1 MFGKGSPGAAGGSAG
16 TGGPDGEDNGR
27 GTGRRERRRGRPVG
41 GNLGGGRGRFPRIPG
56 DAPEKV
62 RRTGGERGGEPG
74 WKRGERP
81 GGTASAAGAA
91 TSGRGSPGPG
101 RNRSVRRPAGFL
113 PRGGVVPCR
122 RDDLSEIGRRRGPER
137 AGNRAVPFGTGVMG
151 DPGTLGGGSAESGPG
166 EGRGTRLVE
175 RLERE
180 IADTGPEAAEAAL
193 RALLEGPALTDFLA
207 ELTAYRHRAFPATV
221 ARVVFVKIRDDLLKE
236 RIGHLPIAIRD
247 PGTAA
252 EPAAR
257 TIAGRAALSRDRGE
271 TGRQPP
277 RTDDRGLPPS
287 AGGGPAR
294 TNAPR
299 DRRAPSRVLPG
310 ERFPA
315 LLQGGRE
322 TDFERRSLP
331 DDLPEDPEL
340 RCPPGRTEIAEQRT
354 AEGAR
359 HPGASASASA
369 RPGGAWWGLPSGRS
383 RQPHLSPCP
392 ATDRPRAGESHRR
405 HRCRAGA

>member
-315 LLQGGRE
+315 LLQGVKRTSNDE
-322 TDFERRSLP
+322 VFLTTFQKIRNSDVRRAERRSRNKDRRRGP
-331 DDLPEDPEL
+331 DT
-340 RCPPGRTEIAEQRT
+340 R
-354 AEGAR
+354 
-359 HPGASASASA
+359 GASASASA
-369 RPGGAWWGLPSGRS
+369 RPGGARWGLPSGRS